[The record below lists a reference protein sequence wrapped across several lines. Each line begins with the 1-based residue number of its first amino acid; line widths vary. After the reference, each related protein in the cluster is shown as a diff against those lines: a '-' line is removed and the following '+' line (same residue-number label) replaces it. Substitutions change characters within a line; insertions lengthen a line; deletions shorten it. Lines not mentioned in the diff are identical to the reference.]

1 MDVRIPDV
9 SSYQGIV
16 DWRQVLASGRAGG
29 ICKATEGTNFVDGQF
44 IRNWSTLGGLPD
56 AMRGCYH
63 FARVGSSLPA
73 QQADR
78 FVSIVRTVKPGD
90 ILVLDLEV
98 GDGNLSSWAGEW
110 LAEVQ
115 RLTNLTPWIYSY
127 GPFIR
132 QHLTDPALAQFPLWL
147 AAYQSTPPACPPPWK
162 SYRLWQHTDRAII
175 PGISGP
181 CDESIGRFDTPT
193 PEVRPMFDPPL
204 QVVDAIACPTG
215 GAWGLG
221 ADGGIY
227 GFGGAPML
235 GNVVGKS
242 YFAGRKPARL
252 WASDDPEMVRQRPG
266 YTPVPGQYV
275 IQATSGE
282 FYGPGF

>member
-9 SSYQGIV
+9 SNYQGLV
-16 DWRQVLASGRAGG
+16 DWGQVLASGRAGG

-44 IRNWSTLGGLPD
+44 IRNWTALGGMPD
-56 AMRGCYH
+56 AVRGCYH

-115 RLTNLTPWIYSY
+115 RLTYLTPWLYSY

-132 QHLTDPALAQFPLWL
+132 AHLTDPALARYPLWL
-147 AAYQSTPPACPPPWK
+147 AAYQTTPPACPPPWTTYK
-162 SYRLWQHTDRAII
+162 LWQHTDAAVI

-181 CDESIGRFDTPT
+181 CDESVGTVDQPQK
-193 PEVRPMFDPPL
+193 VAPMYNPPL
-204 QVVDAIACPTG
+204 VLEPIVADLSCPTG
-215 GAWGLG
+215 GVWLLAASG
-221 ADGGIY
+221 AVY
-227 GFGGAPML
+227 AFGGAPYL
-235 GNVVGKS
+235 GAPNGKS
-242 YFAGRKPARL
+242 YFQGRTAAQLRL
-252 WASDDPEMVRQRPG
+252 VNS
-266 YTPVPGQYV
+266 QYQV
-275 IQATSGE
+275 VATSGE
-282 FYGPGF
+282 TYGPGF